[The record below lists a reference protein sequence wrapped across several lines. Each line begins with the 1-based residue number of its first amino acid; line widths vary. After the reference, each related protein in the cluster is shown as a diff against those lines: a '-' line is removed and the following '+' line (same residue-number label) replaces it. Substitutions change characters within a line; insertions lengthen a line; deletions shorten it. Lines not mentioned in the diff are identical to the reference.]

1 MENHFSIKD
10 WNNYRIQ
17 MHSLKSLSLTIG
29 GIYLSEQAKNME
41 SELKKGNIEYINMH
55 HADLMLTYGELLAN
69 LQCVIDKE
77 QKDR

>member
-1 MENHFSIKD
+1 MKSHFQKVTFD
-10 WNNYRIQ
+10 T
-17 MHSLKSLSLTIG
+17 HV
-29 GIYLSEQAKNME
+29 
-41 SELKKGNIEYINMH
+41 IEYINMH